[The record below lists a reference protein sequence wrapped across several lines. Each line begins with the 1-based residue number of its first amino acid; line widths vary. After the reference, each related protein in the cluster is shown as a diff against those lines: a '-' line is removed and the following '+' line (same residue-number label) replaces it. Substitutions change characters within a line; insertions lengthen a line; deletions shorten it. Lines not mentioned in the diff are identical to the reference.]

1 MLARHPPGMWR
12 AWKDPSS
19 AEALSAQASFSRF
32 NVLLADAVFA
42 QVTSATKHDQNTA
55 PPVPRRG
62 KGEDS

>member
-1 MLARHPPGMWR
+1 
-12 AWKDPSS
+12 
-19 AEALSAQASFSRF
+19 
-32 NVLLADAVFA
+32 LLADAVFA